1 MILELII
8 GILTLVAEWM
18 IFKKMGR
25 QGWEG
30 IVPFYNTYVLC
41 QELYGNGWKF
51 LLLLIPIYNIYFV
64 IKMNIDWAK
73 AFNQGV
79 GFGIGLLLLPFIFQL
94 ILAFGGEQYRD
105 GSYTN
110 TQPDM
115 VENVVNKARIP
126 FPATG
131 TTTRSSNCTKQNGTG
146 EHPVP
151 FFHVFKRNERKERM
165 KKLIALL
172 LAAVMCLSLAAC
184 DNGKTENTDHS
195 QGQNTE
201 NTSKENQQTE
211 TASQGNGNTEC

>member
-1 MILELII
+1 
-8 GILTLVAEWM
+8 M

-30 IVPFYNTYVLC
+30 IVPIYNTYVLC

-94 ILAFGGEQYRD
+94 ILAFGGDQYRD

-115 VENVVNKARIP
+115 VENVVNKAKD
-126 FPATG
+126 AVSG
-131 TTTRSSNCTKQNGTG
+131 NQTTTRSSNCTKQKGQENILS
-146 EHPVP
+146 H
-151 FFHVFKRNERKERM
+151 FFHVFKRNEWKERM
-165 KKLIALL
+165 KKLMRAFGGGNVPEPCGLQQWQG
-172 LAAVMCLSLAAC
+172 
-184 DNGKTENTDHS
+184 GKYRSFAGTEHGKYIEREPAGRNSVAGKRKHRMLRS
-195 QGQNTE
+195 
-201 NTSKENQQTE
+201 
-211 TASQGNGNTEC
+211 